1 MPTNFKLKTKAR
13 VGVSSEDVYVVPAGT
28 TATVIGITLANTSGN
43 SINVGVGVTRAT
55 DDDVMILKD
64 VPIPQGSS
72 LEVMQGNKI
81 VLEQTD
87 TITAKSDVA
96 GSLDVAVNVLEITWY
111 GTYQGYKRCNW
122 TFWKLWC
129 Q

>member
-1 MPTNFKLKTKAR
+1 MPTKFKLKTKAR

-96 GSLDVAVNVLEITWY
+96 GSLDVAVNVLEIT
-111 GTYQGYKRCNW
+111 
-122 TFWKLWC
+122 
-129 Q
+129 